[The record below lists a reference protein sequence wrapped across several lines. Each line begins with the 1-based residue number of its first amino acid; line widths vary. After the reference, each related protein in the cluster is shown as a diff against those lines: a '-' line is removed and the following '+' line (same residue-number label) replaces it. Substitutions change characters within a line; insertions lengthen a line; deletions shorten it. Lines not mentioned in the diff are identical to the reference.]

1 MSEIWRKG
9 LVGAT
14 RCTKQALGH
23 GEQWS
28 PRQKDIE
35 LPIHFKIRE
44 EQELQC
50 HLKIGLLGSNDNKI
64 LTVILDIIKVTIN
77 NSGLNIKAKR
87 RVGIIKVT
95 LHNLTIKVMGSKTV
109 INNRNLAVLGAIIK
123 ISLHII
129 GLNLLQTRDM
139 EVPLNAQR
147 KRRDST
153 FARMAIKEE
162 ELHIAHHQTTLQR
175 K

>member
-1 MSEIWRKG
+1 MSVIWRKG

-50 HLKIGLLGSNDNKI
+50 HLKIGLLGNNNKI
-64 LTVILDIIKVTIN
+64 LTVILDIITVIIN

-87 RVGIIKVT
+87 RVGVIKVT

-123 ISLHII
+123 ISLRII

-139 EVPLNAQR
+139 EVHLNAQR

-153 FARMAIKEE
+153 SARMAIKEE